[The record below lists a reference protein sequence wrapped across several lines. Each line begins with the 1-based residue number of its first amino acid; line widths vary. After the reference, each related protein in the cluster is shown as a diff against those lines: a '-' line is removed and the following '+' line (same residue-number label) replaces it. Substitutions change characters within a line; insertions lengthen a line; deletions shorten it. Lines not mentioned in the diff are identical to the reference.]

1 MHLLQLK
8 GNLYSEVDHPTI
20 QGAEYYLLCFA
31 MKEMFDTIARTFL
44 SLKKFFYVKKLLYSD
59 TVFFKCFCC

>member
-44 SLKKFFYVKKLLYSD
+44 SLKKNFFM
-59 TVFFKCFCC
+59 